1 LGKFDAL
8 VEIWNGVPFMT
19 PLLTRGPNMAF
30 LHHQHGPLWN
40 IALPKPLAGLG
51 RFLERKI
58 YPNFYRSTPI
68 VTLSESSRSELSS
81 VLRLNQENIH
91 VVEPGVSP
99 SFHSSSNKSEDP
111 LVVVAGRLSPYKQ
124 IDRVIKAVN
133 NVRTVI
139 PNVKLEI
146 IGEGPDES
154 NLRTI
159 ISSLPDSTWILLR
172 GRVAE
177 KDLIETYQRAWVVS
191 SASLSE
197 GWGMTLTEG
206 ARCGTASV
214 ASNIP
219 GHTDAVSH
227 GVSGYLFD
235 NDEEYEEHLISLLSS
250 RNNAISLG
258 ESALQW
264 SSHFTWEKAATE
276 SFRVLASTKKN
287 NA

>member
-1 LGKFDAL
+1 
-8 VEIWNGVPFMT
+8 MT
-19 PLLTRGPNMAF
+19 PLLTNGPNIAF

-40 IALPKPLAGLG
+40 IALPKPLADLG

-154 NLRTI
+154 NLRTV
-159 ISSLPDSTWILLR
+159 ISSLPDSSWILLR